1 MVWFKPFLWLNLA
14 LLTVLSA
21 GAAGIY
27 VTPQFPEA

>member
-21 GAAGIY
+21 AAGIY